1 MEFLILLLIIVAFVV
16 ALYYLLTGLLGM
28 QYRVVP
34 EEKRLVIYRLG
45 RFQRIAGP
53 GVVITWRTDTI
64 EREINVRDEPV
75 DLRVENLY
83 MKGIPF
89 GYTLNLWLHTDPVT
103 VAQGD
108 QERLRELAL
117 FNDRERQQQIAV
129 KLRESIVKV
138 VADIEKSY
146 KLSKDALTFEKLLP
160 IFPGLP
166 LCEQL
171 LEALKAELQRTLP
184 TIGVVVN
191 QQQPITITA
200 LHLSPT
206 IINGFKQGHIANL
219 LREQYPDLASERI
232 LRSVA
237 TIDGIDLQEQRVVLD
252 GDGDMRASMDFRQGK
267 DGVESRLKTYL
278 PSAGGA
284 KESRRHVD
292 TTAVEIADGEIL
304 SEADLQIL
312 KPIPIYQPPKRAA
325 GS

>member
-1 MEFLILLLIIVAFVV
+1 MEFLILLLIIVVVV
-16 ALYYLLTGLLGM
+16 ATLYFLLTNLLGM
-28 QYRVVP
+28 KFRVVP

-45 RFQRIAGP
+45 KFQRIAGP
-53 GVVITWRTDTI
+53 GVIVIWRTDTI
-64 EREINVRDEPV
+64 EREINVRDEPQ

-89 GYTLNLWLHTDPVT
+89 GYTLNFWFHADPVS
-103 VAQGD
+103 VARGD
-108 QERLRELAL
+108 RERLRKLAL
-117 FNDRERQQQIAV
+117 FNDRERQQQISV
-129 KLRESIVKV
+129 KLRDTIVKV
-138 VADIEKSY
+138 VAEIEKTY
-146 KLSKDALTFEKLLP
+146 QLPKDALTFEKLLP

-171 LEALKAELQRTLP
+171 LSRLKTELQATLP
-184 TIGVVVN
+184 TIGIVIN
-191 QQQPITITA
+191 PQQPITITA

-206 IINGFKQGHIANL
+206 ILNGFKQGHIANL
-219 LREQYPDLASERI
+219 LREQYPDLTSERI

-237 TIDGIDLQEQRVVLD
+237 TIDGIDLQEQRVILD

-278 PSAGGA
+278 PSTGEA
-284 KESRRHVD
+284 KDDRRR
-292 TTAVEIADGEIL
+292 VENTVPAIAEGEQL

-312 KPIPIYQPPKRAA
+312 KPIPVYPPEERAT